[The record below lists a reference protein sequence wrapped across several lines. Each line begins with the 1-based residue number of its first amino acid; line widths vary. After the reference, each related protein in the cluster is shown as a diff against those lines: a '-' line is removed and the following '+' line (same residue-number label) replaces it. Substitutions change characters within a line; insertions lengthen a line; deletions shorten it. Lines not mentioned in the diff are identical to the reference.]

1 MVKTIEKRFPALF
14 SVPVMVSLL
23 DSFLHAGSY
32 HGSHQDDQRY
42 GNNPGENVSCLFLRP
57 LKYIFLIIAFIAMK
71 Q

>member
-1 MVKTIEKRFPALF
+1 
-14 SVPVMVSLL
+14 MVSLL